1 MPSRIAERAREDAA
15 SGGDRPPDP
24 GVVGRVAAVVL
35 RIVERF
41 DQDDGLE
48 SAAALAFTSLL
59 SLVPLFTVGLAL
71 LAGFPTFE
79 PYREQLMQL
88 VLDQMIL
95 SADLEVRRLFDEFID
110 NAAELGAGGV
120 IGLAISAVLLLSS
133 IRTALNRVWRG
144 LPRPFVHDIP
154 VYWMAITLG
163 PLLFGAALSLSGTAA
178 AMAQG
183 WFGAAAKDALGAL
196 GGLAPPV
203 LEIVGFAMLYR
214 VMPNVRV
221 RLGHAL
227 AGAALATV
235 LFELMKRLFGLYIG
249 SVSYSAVY
257 GVLATVPV
265 LFVWIYLCWVL
276 TLIGAELVAVL
287 GEGPM
292 HAPAESGEAG
302 EPSRAPARAE
312 RLGTALSILAALE
325 AARADGQMP
334 SIFATPL
341 ADDADVLERLLRARF
356 VARTMDD
363 RAILARDLAQTDL
376 HSLCAAL
383 DVAAPARDEAQAR
396 EPWTDAVAGVLGGLD
411 AAARGALDA
420 PLARVIEAHR
430 AKAEAAEQARG

>member
-1 MPSRIAERAREDAA
+1 M
-15 SGGDRPPDP
+15 
-24 GVVGRVAAVVL
+24 RV
-35 RIVERF
+35 VERF

-120 IGLAISAVLLLSS
+120 VGLGVSAVLLLSS

-154 VYWMAITLG
+154 IYWMAITLG

-183 WFGAAAKDALGAL
+183 WFGPAAQDALGEL
-196 GGLAPPV
+196 GRLAPPV
-203 LEIVGFAMLYR
+203 LEVIGFAMLYR
-214 VMPNVRV
+214 LMPNVRV
-221 RLGHAL
+221 RIAHAL
-227 AGAALATV
+227 SGALLATV
-235 LFELMKRLFGLYIG
+235 LFEMLKRLFGLYVG

-276 TLIGAELVAVL
+276 TLLGAELVAVL
-287 GEGPM
+287 GEGPL
-292 HAPAESGEAG
+292 HVTADADEAG

-312 RLGTALSILAALE
+312 RLGTALAILAALDSV
-325 AARADGQMP
+325 RADGQLP
-334 SIFATPL
+334 SIFAAPF
-341 ADDADVLERLLRARF
+341 ADDADVLERLMRARF
-356 VARTMDD
+356 VARTADD
-363 RAILARDLAQTDL
+363 RAILARDLDQADL
-376 HSLCAAL
+376 HALCAAL
-383 DVAAPARDEAQAR
+383 DVVAPAREEPLAR
-396 EPWTDAVAGVLGGLD
+396 EPWTGAVAELLAGLD
-411 AAARGALDA
+411 TAAHGALA
-420 PLARVIEAHR
+420 TPLSRILEVQRARAGSSR
-430 AKAEAAEQARG
+430 PGPG